1 MKAVAAFLFVVAACA
16 GCSSVDVTTDYD
28 PDANVAQYRTFDWM
42 ERHNPRDG
50 GPAGNMGLSD
60 PLAQKHIRSAIE
72 RELLSKGIKQTESQ
86 PDFLI
91 MVHAS
96 TRNQVDVERYGYRY
110 GRWGRR
116 TAMVTT
122 VDRYKEGSIIVDF
135 IDATTK
141 EMVWRGV
148 AQDALRK
155 GDSRADYI
163 DECMK
168 QLFKEYPPTK

>member
-1 MKAVAAFLFVVAACA
+1 MKTLGVCLFLAAQLV

-28 PDANVAQYRTFDWM
+28 RDANFSQYRTFDWM

-50 GPAGNMGLSD
+50 GPAGNVGLSD
-60 PLAQKHIRSAIE
+60 PLAQKHIRNAVE
-72 RELLSKGIKQTESQ
+72 RELLAKGIKQTETN
-86 PDFLI
+86 PDVLI

-116 TAMVTT
+116 YASVTT

-135 IDATTK
+135 IDARTK
-141 EMVWRGV
+141 DMVWRGV

-155 GDSRADYI
+155 GDSRAEYV

-168 QLFKEYPPTK
+168 QLFKEYPPSK